1 MVALLASSEKSAKDL
16 QSSASVSPGQSSSAN
31 HDENTTMPNRQ
42 EGDAL
47 LEIFKTRMSPLFPFV
62 VVPAHITAEQLRR
75 EKPFLFLNI
84 VMVSCQDAMR
94 QREIVTAVKQY
105 VAEHIVSEGEHNMDL
120 LQGLLVHLSWFISVP
135 RLPDEASNSDC
146 GNIDVGPAPHVNIS
160 AQLDILLQ
168 LAMAQIISL
177 NLNQGRAALRSLDRP
192 LSYLKAAD
200 FQPNQIPPRTLE
212 ERRAY
217 LGCYYLSVMYVLPLP
232 MLKLNS
238 GGEDLTNFMFS
249 LTTCVR
255 DMEPVRFT
263 KYTHECCQVLG
274 ETSKLPSDPY
284 LVQLVRVMRLADKVH
299 FTMSDIDFDS
309 PTALSTPLALSIQC
323 HQAELEKLK
332 SSFSCEAPYSSKSS
346 KTACLYSTHLI
357 ERAH

>member
-1 MVALLASSEKSAKDL
+1 
-16 QSSASVSPGQSSSAN
+16 
-31 HDENTTMPNRQ
+31 MPNRQ

-84 VMVSCQDAMR
+84 VMISCQDAVR
-94 QREIVTAVKQY
+94 QRDIVTAVKQY

-135 RLPDEASNSDC
+135 RLPEESTNSDC
-146 GNIDVGPAPHVNIS
+146 ANIDVSPAANINIS

-177 NLNQGRAALRSLDRP
+177 NLNQGRSALRSLDRP

-200 FQPNQIPPRTLE
+200 IQPNQIPPRTLE

-217 LGCYYLSVMYVLPLP
+217 LGCYYLSVMYVLPIP
-232 MLKLNS
+232 VQML
-238 GGEDLTNFMFS
+238 EQT
-249 LTTCVR
+249 
-255 DMEPVRFT
+255 
-263 KYTHECCQVLG
+263 
-274 ETSKLPSDPY
+274 
-284 LVQLVRVMRLADKVH
+284 LARR
-299 FTMSDIDFDS
+299 I
-309 PTALSTPLALSIQC
+309 
-323 HQAELEKLK
+323 
-332 SSFSCEAPYSSKSS
+332 
-346 KTACLYSTHLI
+346 
-357 ERAH
+357 